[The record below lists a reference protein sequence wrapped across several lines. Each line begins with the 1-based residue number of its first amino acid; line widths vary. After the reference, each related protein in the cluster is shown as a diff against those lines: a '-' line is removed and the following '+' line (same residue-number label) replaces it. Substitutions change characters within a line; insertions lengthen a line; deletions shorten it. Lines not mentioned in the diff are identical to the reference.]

1 MSTNFC
7 AALIEITL
15 KFLTIIPLYFTYS
28 LSVAVVGKKL
38 CGNSHRFKLERA
50 RECWERDLSFSTFI
64 ANFVLGLPD
73 GRTNEKRSLK
83 EPGSSSYD
91 IHSSISDFFLPCHPS
106 GPRLFPF
113 RFSMCLSH
121 VRYWYW
127 RWLTS
132 LATLFHICAASF
144 MIDTKFLIDGEKQ
157 LDLCTNMMITSAR
170 IYTIDAENFWSVR
183 IKLWRELE
191 NILSLLP
198 NRKDGIGFTAAN
210 AYYSHK
216 QKLKLHI

>member
-1 MSTNFC
+1 M
-7 AALIEITL
+7 
-15 KFLTIIPLYFTYS
+15 
-28 LSVAVVGKKL
+28 
-38 CGNSHRFKLERA
+38 
-50 RECWERDLSFSTFI
+50 REGRERDLSLSTFI

-91 IHSSISDFFLPCHPS
+91 IHSSISESFLPCHPS

-113 RFSMCLSH
+113 RFPMCLSR

-132 LATLFHICAASF
+132 LAALLHICAASF
-144 MIDTKFLIDGEKQ
+144 MIDIKLLIDGEMQ
-157 LDLCTNMMITSAR
+157 LDLYTGGR
-170 IYTIDAENFWSVR
+170 IYKIDVENFWLVR
-183 IKLWRELE
+183 IKLWSELE

-198 NRKDGIGFTAAN
+198 NRKDGIGFIAAN
-210 AYYSHK
+210 AYYRHK
-216 QKLKLHI
+216 QNLNYCIK